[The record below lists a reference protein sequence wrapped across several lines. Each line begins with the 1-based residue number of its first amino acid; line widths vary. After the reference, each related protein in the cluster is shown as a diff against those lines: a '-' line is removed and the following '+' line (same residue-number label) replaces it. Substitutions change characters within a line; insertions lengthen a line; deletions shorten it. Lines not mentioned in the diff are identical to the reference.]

1 MLKQCETSNTQILG
15 FSCDT
20 VFALRVWALAM
31 GGIGY
36 PLLSDFHPHGKV
48 AQQLAIYNPDGGFSL
63 RSIIVI
69 DPQGIVRSKRM
80 FPSSLP
86 VPDDLMTELKQLQ
99 AA

>member
-1 MLKQCETSNTQILG
+1 VLKHCETNNVQLLG

-48 AQQLAIYNPDGGFSL
+48 AQDLGIYNAQAGCSL
-63 RSIIVI
+63 RSIIII

-86 VPDDLMTELKQLQ
+86 IPDELIAEIGQLQ